1 MLDKLYARVGKTIQ
15 LWAWLVFALGAVFS
29 IIVGIIF
36 IILGL
41 VSLSYTVWDDALV
54 AGFCLAVGGPVISW
68 ISSLFL
74 YAFGQLVDDVHAI
87 RDKEGTTEEVNAKL
101 LAEERARQE
110 GEEKAP
116 ASAPLFFCSECNHIF
131 AGNNHLPDD
140 RPVCPNCDKE
150 TLFAGIN
157 KGEWGQMTK
166 EDRQKKLQELIN
178 QHENS

>member
-1 MLDKLYARVGKTIQ
+1 MFDKLYARVGKNIQ
-15 LWAWLVFALGAVFS
+15 LWAKLVFALGTGFS

-41 VSLSYTVWDDALV
+41 VSLPYTEYDIVIL
-54 AGFCLAVGGPVISW
+54 AGVCWAVGGPMISW

-110 GEEKAP
+110 CEEKAP

-131 AGNNHLPDD
+131 AGKNFLPND
-140 RPVCPNCDKE
+140 RPACPNCNRE
-150 TLFAGIN
+150 TFFAGI
-157 KGEWGQMTK
+157 KKEEWIQMTK
-166 EDRQKKLQELIN
+166 EYRQEKLQELIN